1 MRNLGGFNV
10 TDWVIQSLLTT
21 AMGLIIAIIAYF
33 LKTFKTQLDKNDE
46 QLQSEV
52 DALTVDLQKYKLEAS
67 DKFVQKDDFI
77 RATAQTDRKLDR
89 IYDELMK
96 MNKGSTEAKQ

>member
-1 MRNLGGFNV
+1 MA
-10 TDWVIQSLLTT
+10 DWLIQSIFGTT
-21 AMGLIIAIIAYF
+21 MGLIIAIISYF
-33 LKTFKTQLDKNDE
+33 LKTFKTQLDENDK

-52 DALTVDLQKYKLEAS
+52 DAIAVDLQKYKLEVA

-96 MNKGSTEAKQ
+96 MNKTRSEEKT

>member
-1 MRNLGGFNV
+1 MAEWIIQTGIV
-10 TDWVIQSLLTT
+10 TVI
-21 AMGLIIAIIAYF
+21 GIISYF
-33 LKTFKTQLDKNDE
+33 LKSFRTDLDKKDAQLEQDTKELQQQMDQVQDE
-46 QLQSEV
+46 LNQ
-52 DALTVDLQKYKLEAS
+52 YKLDAA

-96 MNKGSTEAKQ
+96 MNKTEVK